1 MDTSLK
7 DNLRNEFL
15 EILERQEYRKMI
27 EHQELD
33 LSLLKT
39 AFDVLLEKEDDD
51 QATAFLNNIINTLKS
66 RNLE

>member
-1 MDTSLK
+1 MDISLK

-15 EILERQEYRKMI
+15 EILERQEYKKMI
-27 EHQELD
+27 DHQELD